1 MAAAVFLKN
10 KSFAVLNTTT
20 NFNSMENNYYNCGG
34 KLGFVPLVVSRLGLV
49 GQYMV
54 RISVRVEG

>member
-20 NFNSMENNYYNCGG
+20 IAWKITVAAVN
-34 KLGFVPLVVSRLGLV
+34 
-49 GQYMV
+49 
-54 RISVRVEG
+54 